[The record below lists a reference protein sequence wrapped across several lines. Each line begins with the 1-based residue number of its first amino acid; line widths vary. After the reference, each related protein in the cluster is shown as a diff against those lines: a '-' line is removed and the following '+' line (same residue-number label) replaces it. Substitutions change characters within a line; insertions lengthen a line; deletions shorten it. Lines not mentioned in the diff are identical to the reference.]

1 MGKKDKKVQAV
12 SEVRDAVA
20 SPSEMVEH
28 PNAAADYVEPPH
40 ADVVPVHRW
49 LEPILGHNRA
59 HLFAVDSVTSLC
71 GEARIGTACDVTH
84 LSELDHGR
92 CRECKEKEAR
102 TQ

>member
-1 MGKKDKKVQAV
+1 MSKKGKQVQV
-12 SEVRDAVA
+12 VPEVRDAVE

-28 PNAAADYVEPPH
+28 PNAAADYVEPQH

-59 HLFAVDSVTSLC
+59 HLFAVDATTSLC
-71 GEARIGTACDVTH
+71 GESRIGAACDVTH

-92 CRECKEKEAR
+92 CRACKDKASDP
-102 TQ
+102 Q